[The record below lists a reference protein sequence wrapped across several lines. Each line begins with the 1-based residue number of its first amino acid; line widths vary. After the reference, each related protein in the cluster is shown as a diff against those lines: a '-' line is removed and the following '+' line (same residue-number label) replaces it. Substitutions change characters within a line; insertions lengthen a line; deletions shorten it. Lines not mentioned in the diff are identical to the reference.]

1 MMNGAFMRKSAAV
14 LVTVIGLSLG
24 QPAHA
29 APDRTRLDDL
39 IARFEAADANS
50 DAAGYRAL
58 ADQTLA
64 EAKRL
69 YPAGHPEIAARA
81 LYVAQAFAAAGDMDK
96 AQAEVDRIVP
106 RLEGA
111 PGYRADWRNALS
123 LRGYILNFR
132 GDHAGALAI
141 NEQLAA
147 EYASDPS
154 SQGIRDHAVTL
165 SNLAAS
171 YLEHGRLDDALARN
185 AEAIRIGLA
194 LDPVPQDVAI
204 WSANRV
210 VYLYSAGRTEDA
222 IVTAQDGI
230 AKAGAALGADHPA
243 MANLYANLGAILM
256 RLNRPHDAMAP
267 IRQAYELIEKAN
279 GGPNQNSATM
289 RTQFA
294 QALVRA
300 SRHQD
305 AIAFL
310 DHATPIID
318 TQLGAQSD
326 RSLNARD
333 TRLIALI
340 ALGRGDEA
348 EALAR
353 ELLAVRD
360 ARLPEGHR
368 DRANAR
374 DNLAKAAFARANW
387 SAAQD
392 AARQAVV
399 LRSQILSPDHPDL
412 LLSRAFLLRVEDRGG
427 LSPGTELVA
436 QARALF
442 EALTLNAQLARG
454 SAQAERQRPA
464 YGWLA
469 ELFAR
474 NGAADDAFRAQQWA
488 ARTAL
493 DDSLAIAASERAAKA
508 DPSLAKLLVQRRELA
523 AARQGL
529 AARIDANSVK
539 PEPGFDLAAV
549 TGDLATNR
557 RAIAALDAALTPDQR
572 ASLMFAPAAL
582 AEIQAGR
589 AKGDVSIMV
598 TDIGDGWLVTAIG
611 EGAAQQTLVDSDAP
625 IDDLVRRVRAVATP
639 AGDGALDRTA
649 SAQLFAA
656 LFPGA
661 TGGLVRSARQLYV
674 TANGALGSLPFGL
687 LSADRAGRRL
697 LLDSATIVRRV
708 GVPRGKP
715 ALFGPTSDTLIAF
728 GGVPGA
734 PAQTLMAMRSASTAK
749 TIADLPDLPDS
760 RRELA
765 ALGQA
770 IGTGSAQLLVG
781 TDATEAA
788 LRAASVP
795 SGAVLAFATHGLL
808 SGELD
813 GLSEP
818 ALLLSPDGSDDGL
831 LKPSEIGAMTLPAG
845 LVILSACNTAP
856 TSSTDR
862 PQLAGLVQGFF
873 LAGAERVLASHWPVR
888 DDISRRMSVSM
899 VRGMKGG
906 RAPAE
911 ALRQAI
917 ATVRKG
923 SDGEPAIDKPGLW
936 AVFELFEAN

>member
-1 MMNGAFMRKSAAV
+1 MIKAAV
-14 LVTVIGLSLG
+14 ALASGIGLFLG
-24 QPAHA
+24 APAHA
-29 APDRTRLDDL
+29 APDRTRLDAL
-39 IARFEAADANS
+39 ITQFEAADANS
-50 DAAGYRAL
+50 DVEGYRKI

-64 EAKRL
+64 EARRL

-81 LYVAQAFAAAGDMDK
+81 LYVAQALAASGEMDPAK
-96 AQAEVDRIVP
+96 AEVDRIIPV
-106 RLEGA
+106 LAGA
-111 PGYRADWRNALS
+111 QGYKADWRNALS
-123 LRGYILNFR
+123 LRAYILNFK

-210 VYLYSAGRTEDA
+210 VYFYSAGRTEDA
-222 IVTAQDGI
+222 IVTAQEGI
-230 AKAGAALGADHPA
+230 AQAGGALGTDHPA

-256 RLNRPHDAMAP
+256 RINRPHDAMAP

-300 SRHQD
+300 GQHKD
-305 AIAFL
+305 ALAFL
-310 DHATPIID
+310 DYATPIID
-318 TQLGAQSD
+318 AQLGAQSD
-326 RSLNARD
+326 RSLVARD
-333 TRLIALI
+333 TRLVALI
-340 ALGRGDEA
+340 ALGQGAQA

-360 ARLPEGHR
+360 ARLPDGHR
-368 DRANAR
+368 DRANTR
-374 DNLAKAAFARANW
+374 DNLAKAAFSIENWATARDA
-387 SAAQD
+387 AAQ
-392 AARQAVV
+392 AVD
-399 LRSQILSPDHPDL
+399 LRSKALSPDHPDL
-412 LLSRAFLLRVEDRGG
+412 LLSRAFLLRVEDRGD
-427 LSPGTELVA
+427 LRPATELVA
-436 QARALF
+436 EARQVF

-469 ELFAR
+469 EVFAR
-474 NGAADDAFRAQQWA
+474 RGAADDAFRAQQWA

-493 DDSLAIAASERAAKA
+493 DDTLAIAASELSAKA
-508 DPSLAKLLVQRRELA
+508 DPQLASLLVRRRELV

-529 AARIDANSVK
+529 EARIDANGARPDPK
-539 PEPGFDLAAV
+539 FDLAGV
-549 TGDLATNR
+549 SNDLAGNR
-557 RAIAALDAALTPDQR
+557 SEIAALDAGLTPEQR
-572 ASLMFAPAAL
+572 NSLMFAPASVKD
-582 AEIQAGR
+582 IQATGAR
-589 AKGDVSIMV
+589 GDVSIMI
-598 TDIGDGWLVTAIG
+598 TDIGDSWLVTALDAG
-611 EGAAQQTLVDSDAP
+611 RVLQTLVGADAP
-625 IDDLVRRVRAVATP
+625 VDALVAQLRAVADPT
-639 AGDGALDRTA
+639 GDGVLDRAA
-649 SAQLFAA
+649 SSQLFAA
-656 LFPGA
+656 LFPGETA
-661 TGGLVRSARQLYV
+661 ALVRSARQLYV
-674 TANGALGSLPFGL
+674 TANGSLGSLPFGL
-687 LSADRAGRRL
+687 LSADRAGRGL
-697 LLDSATIVRRV
+697 LMEKSTIVRRV
-708 GVPRGKP
+708 GVPRGRT
-715 ALFGPTSDTLIAF
+715 AAFAPTGNTLIAF
-728 GGVPGA
+728 GGVKGA
-734 PAQTLMAMRSASTAK
+734 PARTLMAMRSASTAR

-781 TDATEAA
+781 DDATEEA
-788 LRAASVP
+788 LRRATVP
-795 SGAVLAFATHGLL
+795 PGAVLAFATHGLL

-818 ALLLSPDGSDDGL
+818 ALLLSPAGNDDGL
-831 LKPSEIGAMTLPAG
+831 LKPSEIGAMNLPAG
-845 LVILSACNTAP
+845 LVILSACNTAA

-888 DDISRRMSVSM
+888 DDVARRLSVST
-899 VRGMKGG
+899 VRGMNN
-906 RAPAE
+906 RLAPAE
-911 ALRQAI
+911 ALRRAI
-917 ATVRKG
+917 AQVRKG
-923 SDGEPAIDKPGLW
+923 SDGEPAIDKPALW